1 MPQPAY
7 IQQLIGNNDTDLRQ
21 RLLSALSL
29 MMAAA
34 FVAFS
39 VVDFVLYAITNPNYW
54 LIDLAFGFAAFGLYY
69 INFFKNKF
77 NIACLLA
84 LITGYLMILSGWY
97 NMGGMGIVVSVCF
110 VVFICYVTFILPQK
124 WYFIFLLSNGI
135 FIMLLVGIE
144 LNFPDFIVK
153 NADLTDDLIQQGI
166 TVFVVCLV
174 MFAGIYIIKS
184 SYDYEQAKA
193 ENHRKRIEN
202 LNKVQSQMI
211 SIISHDVRAPM
222 LNMQLMLNMMENNIL
237 PKEKIP
243 EMAKQIGVNMANSR
257 ELLESMIS
265 WTRSQ
270 VREIND
276 GKNVNMASTQAHAI
290 IQKNLSEWT
299 TNAKRKQITLIYNTD
314 CSEETLAIADENL
327 VQTALRNLVL
337 NAIKF
342 TDNNGVIEINTA
354 IQDNRYIITVTDNGI
369 GMSPERKAQLFQTKL
384 SAAKGTTGERGS
396 GIGLWIVHDMLQRSD
411 ADIKVESEEG
421 KGSVFILSFPLKT
434 AD

>member
-1 MPQPAY
+1 MPHQR

-21 RLLSALSL
+21 RLLSALCL
-29 MMAAA
+29 MMTAA

-39 VVDFVLYAITNPNYW
+39 IIDFILYTITNPSYW
-54 LIDLAFGFAAFGLYY
+54 LIDLIFGLACFGLYY
-69 INFFKNKF
+69 LNFYKNKF
-77 NIACLLA
+77 STACLVA
-84 LITGYLMILSGWY
+84 LIIGYLMIISGWY
-97 NMGGMGIVVSVCF
+97 NMGGMGIVVGVCF

-124 WYFIFLLSNGI
+124 WYFLFLLSNGI
-135 FIMLLVGIE
+135 FIMLLVSIE
-144 LNFPDFIVK
+144 LNFPSFIVK
-153 NADLTDDLIQQGI
+153 NPNITDDLIQQGI

-174 MFAGIYIIKS
+174 MFTGIYIIKS
-184 SYDYEQAKA
+184 SHDYEQAKA
-193 ENHRKRIEN
+193 EEHRKRIEN

-243 EMAKQIGVNMANSR
+243 EMARQIGANMVNSR

-276 GKNVNMASTQAHAI
+276 GKRTNTASTQAHLI

-299 TNAKRKQITLIYNTD
+299 NNAKRKQITINYNAG
-314 CSEETLAIADENL
+314 CAPETLAIADENL

-342 TDNNGVIEINTA
+342 TNNDGLIEINTA
-354 IQDNRYIITVTDNGI
+354 IHDNRYQITVTDNGM
-369 GMSPERKAQLFQTKL
+369 GMPPERTAQLFQTKL
-384 SAAKGTTGERGS
+384 NAGKGTTGERGS
-396 GIGLWIVHDMLQRSD
+396 GIGLWIVHDMLQRTD

-421 KGSVFILSFPLKT
+421 KGSVFTLSFPLKT
-434 AD
+434 EV